1 MKRVAIWVGVLSLLV
16 LAAGCI
22 SQPERLGVK
31 PGEVFRAIG
40 RGAPPEDAVNQAQA
54 NLLAQRA
61 AKLDACRNLLESVKG
76 VSITST
82 TKVEDF
88 IVTEDKIESVVAGI
102 LQGVVVDREE
112 KMSDGSWEVE
122 VYLTYEQL
130 KLIMDRI

>member
-1 MKRVAIWVGVLSLLV
+1 MKRMAIWVGVFSLLA
-16 LAAGCI
+16 LTAGCV
-22 SQPERLGVK
+22 SPERLGVK

-40 RGAPPEDAVNQAQA
+40 RGAPPEDAVNEAQA

-76 VSITST
+76 VFITSN

-88 IVTEDKIESVVAGI
+88 ITTEDKIESVVEGL
-102 LQGVVVDREE
+102 LQGVVVDKEE

-130 KLIMDRI
+130 KVIMDKI